1 MSEVTNL
8 ILTCSLGEK
17 EEFVLSQINKFEI
30 NNKPFK
36 MISINDKKLPSAWY
50 GGTKYMECCIFMGAY
65 NYLNLNEFID
75 HLKSIEWEDPED
87 VQLIVRNQNEDRF
100 KIVNI
105 FD

>member
-1 MSEVTNL
+1 
-8 ILTCSLGEK
+8 
-17 EEFVLSQINKFEI
+17 
-30 NNKPFK
+30 